1 VGENA
6 SPPCYQNTRPMNT
19 FHKLKWITGILLIFI
34 IVLTTNLVDRS
45 NFQKLKQS
53 VTSIYEDRI
62 VANDLIFELSLL
74 VQEKEIAVAREDSVF
89 FRRDNGQV
97 NQDIQGLLQRYRQTR
112 LTRQEKTIFRALQEQ
127 LETINQEENE
137 YIASGYTRIE
147 GLLKAINATVHTLSN
162 LSKVQLNE
170 GKRQMEISK
179 NTMKTIDLFT
189 RIEIIFLVISAIMVQ
204 IIILYKPAKD

>member
-1 VGENA
+1 
-6 SPPCYQNTRPMNT
+6 MNT

-112 LTRQEKTIFRALQEQ
+112 LTRQEKSIFQALQEQ
-127 LETINQEENE
+127 LQTIKQEEKE
-137 YIASGYTRIE
+137 YIASGYTRNE
-147 GLLKAINATVHTLSN
+147 GLLRAINGTVHTLSN
-162 LSKVQLNE
+162 LSKVQLSE

-204 IIILYKPAKD
+204 IIILYKPARD

>member
-1 VGENA
+1 M
-6 SPPCYQNTRPMNT
+6 ST
-19 FHKLKWITGILLIFI
+19 FNKLKWITGILLIFI
-34 IVLTTNLVDRS
+34 IVLTTNLVDRN

-53 VTSIYEDRI
+53 VVTIYEDRI

-74 VQEKEIAVAREDSVF
+74 VQEKEIAVARVDTVF
-89 FRRDNGQV
+89 FMRDNGQV
-97 NQDIQGLLQRYRQTR
+97 NQDIQGLLQRYQQTR
-112 LTRQEKTIFRALQEQ
+112 LTRQEKSIFTELKGHLEAVKQQEKK
-127 LETINQEENE
+127 
-137 YIASGYTRIE
+137 YIASGFTRNE
-147 GLLKAINATVHTLSN
+147 GLLKAINRTVHTLSN

-204 IIILYKPAKD
+204 IIILYKPARD